1 MKKLSN
7 AAAEQL
13 ILGSCMKYP
22 GHIDALVERLA
33 PNDFADERAGRIY
46 AAICRI
52 TLSGKAGSVALV
64 EDLREA
70 GELDAVGGD
79 RAITY
84 LESKARKDPETV
96 LEAVQTV
103 VDLSKKRDQ
112 VAAAQTV
119 AATIAD
125 GGDPS
130 GALAQLT
137 ATANETSEGWADLDS
152 VLTSILAGTYRK
164 AEPTLLQRSDGAS
177 LLYATGK
184 INWIAAPPESFKS
197 WIAKLTCVQLAEQ
210 GLPSVYVDFEES
222 DPGTF
227 TERICSI
234 ALGRGHSIDTV
245 RSWLSGET
253 QVLYYRNAT
262 AGLDNRARAQ
272 VHRIVK
278 QRSVPFVV
286 LDGVAAAMA
295 SHSPPLE
302 EDKARDVSLWLA
314 AYVWPLASLGAGVLC
329 VDHTVKNS
337 KEQSSFA
344 ARSARGSG
352 HKLAAVSGSML
363 VCEVK
368 EPGSAWSRGEVWVWI
383 MKDRPGRVRVS
394 LRNGKRLAAIL
405 VSTPQAGQVVEC
417 TKIELLSPEAAAEQA
432 AEKAWHLIAAEQI
445 CKILNGAGK
454 TLSKGEV
461 KDLLDARKRERGGRG
476 WKNDTVAAGFAFLTQ
491 HGWVACEREGKFE
504 MLTLIKQYE
513 ADMGLV
519 HADEAKGAR
528 ESDPF

>member
-13 ILGSCMKYP
+13 LLGSCMRYP
-22 GHIDALVERLA
+22 EHLDQVVERLA
-33 PNDFADERAGRIY
+33 PSDFSDERAGRIY
-46 AAICRI
+46 AALCRLA
-52 TLSGKAGSVALV
+52 LSGRSGSVALV

-84 LESKARKDPETV
+84 LESKGRKTAETV
-96 LEAVQTV
+96 AEAATAII
-103 VDLSKKRDQ
+103 DLSKKRDQ
-112 VAAAQTV
+112 VAAAQAV
-119 AATIAD
+119 ATTIAE
-125 GGDPS
+125 GGDPA
-130 GALAQLT
+130 GALAQL
-137 ATANETSEGWADLDS
+137 ADNSQQAAEGWADLGS

-164 AEPTLLQRSDGAS
+164 TEPTLLQRSDGAS
-177 LLYATGK
+177 LIYAAGK

-234 ALGRGHSIDTV
+234 ALGRGHSIETV
-245 RSWLSGET
+245 RAWLTGDS
-253 QVLYYRNAT
+253 QLLYYRNAT
-262 AGLDNRARAQ
+262 QGLDNRARAQ
-272 VHRIVK
+272 VHRIVR
-278 QRSVPFVV
+278 QRCVSFVV

-295 SHSPPLE
+295 SHTPALE

-314 AYVWPLASLGAGVLC
+314 AYVWPLTTLGAGILC

-368 EPGSAWSRGEVWVWI
+368 EPGSAWSRGEVWVWV
-383 MKDRPGRVRVS
+383 MKDRPGRVKVS
-394 LRNGKRLAAIL
+394 IRANKRLAAIL
-405 VSTPQAGQVVEC
+405 VSTPQTGQVVEC
-417 TKIELLSPEAAAEQA
+417 TKIELLSPEAAAEVA
-432 AEKAWHLIAAEQI
+432 AEKQWHLIAAEQI
-445 CKILNGAGK
+445 CKTLNNAGK

-461 KDLLDARKRERGGRG
+461 KDLLDERKRERGGRG
-476 WKNDTVAAGFAFLTQ
+476 WKNDTVAAAFAFLTQ
-491 HGWVACEREGKFE
+491 HGWVACERDGKFE
-504 MLTLIKQYE
+504 MLTLVKQYE
-513 ADMGLV
+513 ADLGLV
-519 HADEAKGAR
+519 HADEVAGVRGA
-528 ESDPF
+528 DPF